1 MDELI
6 FEWDVRKD
14 ASNRSKH
21 DVAFAEAKT
30 VFSDPFARLIADPDH
45 SQDEERFILMGE
57 SKQARLLIVC
67 HCTKDEDKI
76 RIISA
81 RKADK
86 HERKQYEEFRHA

>member
-14 ASNRSKH
+14 ASNQSKH
-21 DVAFAEAKT
+21 GVAFEEAKT
-30 VFSDPFARLIADPDH
+30 VFTDPFARLIVDPDH
-45 SQDEERFILMGE
+45 SLEEERFILMGE
-57 SKQARLLIVC
+57 SLRGRILIVC

-76 RIISA
+76 WVISA
-81 RKADK
+81 RKADR